1 MNEYQL
7 LYRAYGILDA
17 KSIQLLLESFEIKS
31 EIIQESTGV
40 TYGLTLGNLGSA
52 NIYVQK
58 SQFEDAE
65 KIIALLE
72 AGDLELPNSDLDPN
86 QNFEETDDSDFEDLE
101 DAVQYFAAK
110 EQNMD
115 IIITR
120 NKKDFILSKIKVLTP
135 AEFLKQN
142 L

>member
-58 SQFEDAE
+58 SQFEEAE
-65 KIIALLE
+65 KIITLLE
-72 AGDLELPNSDLDPN
+72 AGDLELPNTDLN
-86 QNFEETDDSDFEDLE
+86 TSQEFEESDEFDNEDLE
-101 DAVQYFAAK
+101 D
-110 EQNMD
+110 
-115 IIITR
+115 
-120 NKKDFILSKIKVLTP
+120 
-135 AEFLKQN
+135 
-142 L
+142 

>member
-1 MNEYQL
+1 MNDYQL

-40 TYGLTLGNLGSA
+40 TYGLTLGKLGSA

-72 AGDLELPNSDLDPN
+72 AGKLELPNSDLDLS
-86 QNFEETDDSDFEDLE
+86 QEFEETDISNIEDLE
-101 DAVQYFAAK
+101 DL
-110 EQNMD
+110 ED
-115 IIITR
+115 
-120 NKKDFILSKIKVLTP
+120 
-135 AEFLKQN
+135 
-142 L
+142 

>member
-58 SQFEDAE
+58 SQFEEAE
-65 KIIALLE
+65 KIITLLE
-72 AGDLELPNSDLDPN
+72 AGDLELPNTDINTS
-86 QNFEETDDSDFEDLE
+86 QEFEESDEFDNEDLE
-101 DAVQYFAAK
+101 D
-110 EQNMD
+110 
-115 IIITR
+115 
-120 NKKDFILSKIKVLTP
+120 
-135 AEFLKQN
+135 
-142 L
+142 

>member
-58 SQFEDAE
+58 SQFEEAE
-65 KIIALLE
+65 KIITLLE
-72 AGDLELPNSDLDPN
+72 AGDLELPNTDLITS
-86 QNFEETDDSDFEDLE
+86 QEFEESDEFDNEDLE
-101 DAVQYFAAK
+101 D
-110 EQNMD
+110 
-115 IIITR
+115 
-120 NKKDFILSKIKVLTP
+120 
-135 AEFLKQN
+135 
-142 L
+142 

>member
-58 SQFEDAE
+58 SQFADAE
-65 KIIALLE
+65 KIITLLE

-101 DAVQYFAAK
+101 D
-110 EQNMD
+110 
-115 IIITR
+115 
-120 NKKDFILSKIKVLTP
+120 
-135 AEFLKQN
+135 
-142 L
+142 